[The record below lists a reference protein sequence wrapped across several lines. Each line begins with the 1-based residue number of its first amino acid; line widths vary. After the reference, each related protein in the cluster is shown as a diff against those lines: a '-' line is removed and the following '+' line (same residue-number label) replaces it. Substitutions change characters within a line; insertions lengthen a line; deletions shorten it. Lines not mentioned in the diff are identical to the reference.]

1 MPNEMSDFV
10 LTFIGA
16 AIWGDLSLISSG
28 AMVASGEENLYLD
41 YSACLLGINLH
52 DFLLFFIAS
61 NYSDTIK
68 NFAYFKK
75 RLEYSENSIYKNYYK
90 NYKLSKFIRYKFI
103 SKIVISLPIAL
114 GLDKENFVEY
124 LKISGIV
131 NFIYA
136 SSLFFIFYYLNL
148 LILQFDIIPVIP
160 KITGVILSLVSYII
174 YLFLSKIIFKE
185 NR

>member
-1 MPNEMSDFV
+1 MLDFV
-10 LTFIGA
+10 LTLLGA

-41 YSACLLGINLH
+41 YSACLLGISFH

-68 NFAYFKK
+68 KISYFNK
-75 RLEYSENSIYKNYYK
+75 RLEYSENSIYKNYYQ
-90 NYKLSKFIRYKFI
+90 NYKLSKLIKYKFI
-103 SKIVISLPIAL
+103 SKVVISLPITL

-124 LKISGIV
+124 LKISVVI
-131 NFIYA
+131 NFIYG
-136 SSLFFIFYYLNL
+136 SSLFFTFYYLNL
-148 LILQFDIIPVIP
+148 LLLKFDLVPVIP
-160 KITGVILSLVSYII
+160 KITGVILSLFSYLI
-174 YLFLSKIIFKE
+174 YLFLSKIIIKE